1 MAIKNKT
8 DIKAEIN
15 STIVSGGAVTATD
28 LNTILNDIV
37 DSYEDLIQEYTTV
50 QRDLLTPFEGLK
62 IYNTTSNRMEYYTA
76 VQWMPCSQKEVV
88 AIDCSGNPNY
98 SEALVGDQYIVS
110 VSGKVGGASG
120 KSVYVGDMVYCI
132 EDNAG
137 GDEATVGSKWQVCHS
152 AQEVATMKKEV
163 VTITAAQMNNI
174 YSVPVLL
181 IAAVSGKAIQI
192 VCGNAKSAYVSSP
205 YSVTGNSVMIGIDT
219 IYRQFDLDVTFT
231 NDIYKPLRPYTP
243 PLDVSLSD
251 SLPIYLAGAT
261 AVSGGDS
268 DITITLYY
276 LEV

>member
-15 STIVSGGAVTATD
+15 STIVGGGGVTATD

-50 QRDLLTPFEGLK
+50 QRDLLSTFEGLK
-62 IYNTTSNRMEYYTA
+62 IYNTTSNRLEYYSSA
-76 VQWMPCSQKEVV
+76 GWLPCSQKEVV
-88 AIDCSGNPNY
+88 AVDCSGNPNY

-110 VSGKVGGASG
+110 VAGLIGGASG
-120 KSVYVGDMVYCI
+120 KTVYVGDLVYCI

-137 GDEATVGSKWQVCHS
+137 GDEATVGTKWQVCHS
-152 AQEVATMKKEV
+152 AQEVATMKKAI
-163 VTITAAQMNNI
+163 VTITAAQMNNS

-181 IAAVSGKAIQI
+181 IAAVSGRAIQI
-192 VCGNAKSAYVSSP
+192 VCGNAKAIYVSSP
-205 YSVTGNSVMIGIDT
+205 FSVTGNSVMIGVDT
-219 IYRQFDLDVTFT
+219 ISRQFDLDVTFT
-231 NDIYKPLRPYTP
+231 NDIYKPIRPYTP
-243 PLDVSLSD
+243 PLDVSISD
-251 SLPIYLAGAT
+251 NMPIYLAGAT

-268 DITITLYY
+268 DIIITLYY